1 MDIYHS
7 TYTQYIDLMS
17 QLREDVQELVSQSY
31 DENQRPDG
39 ARVILEQIENT
50 IDTASG
56 ETFLPTGELLNITK
70 ELFDIKKKMYVKTP
84 ATEAMLKQCFRT
96 LNKAAFS
103 LKQITE
109 DCALIEA
116 NELSEQEM

>member
-7 TYTQYIDLMS
+7 AYTQYIDLMG

-31 DENQRPDG
+31 DESTKFG
-39 ARVILEQIENT
+39 ATKEIIEQIDNT

-70 ELFDIKKKMYVKTP
+70 ELFGIKSRMSVKTP
-84 ATEAMLKQCFRT
+84 ATEAMLRQCFRT

-116 NELSEQEM
+116 NELTEQEM

>member
-7 TYTQYIDLMS
+7 TYSQYIDLMH
-17 QLREDVQELVSQSY
+17 QLKEDVQELVSLSY
-31 DENQRPDG
+31 DESQKPDG
-39 ARVILEQIENT
+39 AKVILEQIENT

-56 ETFLPTGELLNITK
+56 ETFLPTGELLSITK
-70 ELFDIKKKMYVKTP
+70 ELFCIKKKMSVITP

-116 NELSEQEM
+116 NELTEQEM